1 MLAVFRPRERAA
13 GLDGKAA
20 ARTVRE
26 EWKDGSYSFKAPWKI
41 QLGRNVNEP
50 AGGAYDNLKIYNRQL
65 SDAEILADFSG
76 K

>member
-1 MLAVFRPRERAA
+1 MIYI
-13 GLDGKAA
+13 DGKPA

-26 EWKDGSYSFKAPWKI
+26 EWKDGSYSFKAPWNI

-65 SDAEILADFSG
+65 SDAEILADSSG